1 MKIFGFPSPDKIKE
15 VLDRKDSNLNVFDTP
30 KEPVM
35 SQLVTSSSK
44 KKSGWFKSL
53 KNKTRVRLYE
63 YLMLSVDI
71 TEPLGVQGIR
81 ERGSGSISV
90 ASFFT
95 LFDKIVERQQ
105 AINNPHRNII
115 EIVPCE
121 TGTVRTK
128 YILTKYGRKVVFRI
142 LKLGLNP
149 KPSSLSK

>member
-1 MKIFGFPSPDKIKE
+1 MFGFPSPEKIKE

-30 KEPVM
+30 SVPVM
-35 SQLVTSSSK
+35 SNLKASTSK

-63 YLMLSVDI
+63 YLVLSVDI
-71 TEPLGVQGIR
+71 MEPLGVQGIR

-95 LFDKIVERQQ
+95 LFDRIVERQK
-105 AINNPHRNII
+105 AIGNPHRNII
-115 EIVPCE
+115 EIVSCE
-121 TGTVRTK
+121 AGTVRTK

-142 LKLGLNP
+142 LKLGINP
-149 KPSSLSK
+149 KPSYLPK

>member
-1 MKIFGFPSPDKIKE
+1 MFDFASPEKIQEI
-15 VLDRKDSNLNVFDTP
+15 LDRKDNNLNVFDTP

-35 SQLVTSSSK
+35 RKLVTSSNK

-63 YLMLSVDI
+63 YLVLSVDI
-71 TEPLGVQGIR
+71 KEPLGVQGIR

-95 LFDKIVERQQ
+95 LFDRIVERQR
-105 AINNPHRNII
+105 AINNPRRNII
-115 EIVPCE
+115 EIVSCE

>member
-1 MKIFGFPSPDKIKE
+1 MKMFSFPSPDKIKE
-15 VLDRKDSNLNVFDTP
+15 ILDRKDSNLNVFDTP
-30 KEPVM
+30 RVPVM
-35 SQLVTSSSK
+35 SNLKTSTNK

-53 KNKTRVRLYE
+53 KNKTRIRLYE

-71 TEPLGVQGIR
+71 TVPLGVQGIR

-95 LFDKIVERQQ
+95 LFDKIVERQK
-105 AINNPHRNII
+105 AINNSRRNII
-115 EIVPCE
+115 EIVSCE

-149 KPSSLSK
+149 KPSYLSK